1 MRESE
6 LQVRVTQVITAGPPS
21 AEHNPGGCRV
31 RRPRVLGYLPA
42 HRLNFPRVETRL
54 LVFVFF
60 LMYSP
65 HLSHKESETWRS
77 TVP

>member
-31 RRPRVLGYLPA
+31 RRPRVLGVT
-42 HRLNFPRVETRL
+42 FL
-54 LVFVFF
+54 L
-60 LMYSP
+60 
-65 HLSHKESETWRS
+65 TG
-77 TVP
+77 